1 MEEQAL
7 KENAAP
13 EDHLLLEINK
23 KIKQGKD

>member
-7 KENAAP
+7 EENAAP

-23 KIKQGKD
+23 KSKQGKD